1 MIAIDNSEWSRNGDL
16 NPTRLMSQQDAAT
29 LVCDVKT
36 QQNMESTVG
45 IMSSGGAKPEIRVTQ
60 TRDHHR
66 ISVAIQAIK
75 VGGVSNIVDTIKIA
89 ALSLK
94 HRSNKSQKPRVIVF
108 NGSPILEEE
117 KTLVTLG
124 KKLRKN
130 KVALDVVNFGHPEN
144 APLIQALV
152 NAVNNSENSHF
163 IDVPTHVQF
172 LSDGLMGSP
181 VMVDSDV
188 PMGDGGAAD
197 PGAGM
202 AMPGGIDPNVDPE
215 LAQAI

>member
-1 MIAIDNSEWSRNGDL
+1 M
-16 NPTRLMSQQDAAT
+16 
-29 LVCDVKT
+29 
-36 QQNMESTVG
+36 
-45 IMSSGGAKPEIRVTQ
+45 
-60 TRDHHR
+60 
-66 ISVAIQAIK
+66 
-75 VGGVSNIVDTIKIA
+75 DTIKIA

-94 HRSNKSQKPRVIVF
+94 HRSNKSQKPRIIVF

-163 IDVPTHVQF
+163 IDVPSHVQF

-188 PMGDGGAAD
+188 PMGDGGAGD

-215 LAQAI
+215 LAQAIQISLEEAKAQEAQPDPPAQDAAAEAAPPQTDVQNDVEMQIEEEAEDEEEAEMLRKAMEMSMQPTAKEPKKEEEK